1 MGFDLREFDRRS
13 LKDRRRQATP
23 GFSRFIFFGRRKAFR
38 RTEDQQRG
46 GYVDRYSSGLFFFLI
61 LLLGLNI
68 LDALFTMIILDF
80 GGCEVNPIVG
90 SVITLYEDHFWV
102 WKFGIVSLSLIL
114 LCLHSK
120 FRSVKTV
127 LLGINVIYIIVIL
140 HQAFLIVNR

>member
-13 LKDRRRQATP
+13 LKDRRRHATL
-23 GFSRFIFFGRRKAFR
+23 GFSQFIFFGRRKAFR

-80 GGCEVNPIVG
+80 GGWEVNPIVG
-90 SVITLYEDHFWV
+90 SVITLYGDHFWV

-120 FRSVKTV
+120 FRSVRTI
-127 LLGINVIYIIVIL
+127 LLGINVFYIIIIL
-140 HQAFLIVNR
+140 HQAFLIVNQ

>member
-1 MGFDLREFDRRS
+1 MREFDRRS

-68 LDALFTMIILDF
+68 LDALFTMIILGF
-80 GGCEVNPIVG
+80 GGWEVNPIVG
-90 SVITLYEDHFWV
+90 SVITLCGDRFWV
-102 WKFGIVSLSLIL
+102 WKFGIVSLSLIF

-120 FRSVKTV
+120 FSSVRSI
-127 LLGINVIYIIVIL
+127 LLALNAVYVIIIV
-140 HQAFLIVNR
+140 HQFFMIVNR